1 MVPPSFNRGM
11 QSGKPGTSSG
21 MIVPRFRNAE
31 RNMEAVALNA
41 KRVPT
46 EPHGQIQIETFGVN
60 VIVDETKVQDDAVS
74 IESLGVNVAVKETY
88 VQDDAVSI
96 ETLGLNVVVQENYTL
111 AMPVDDAVSL
121 ESLGVY
127 VIVMETY

>member
-11 QSGKPGTSSG
+11 QSGKPGTASG

-46 EPHGQIQIETFGVN
+46 EPHGKLWVN
-60 VIVDETKVQDDAVS
+60 SLGMEVIVDETKVQDDAVS
-74 IESLGVNVAVKETY
+74 VETLGMSAIVNQTY
-88 VQDDAVSI
+88 IQDDAVSV
-96 ETLGLNVVVQENYTL
+96 ETLGMEVIAQEEYASTV
-111 AMPVDDAVSL
+111 VDDAVSL
-121 ESLGVY
+121 ESLCME

>member
-11 QSGKPGTSSG
+11 QSGKPGTASG

-46 EPHGQIQIETFGVN
+46 EPHGKIEVN
-60 VIVDETKVQDDAVS
+60 ALGAYIVTNDTIVIDDAVS
-74 IESLGVNVAVKETY
+74 IEALGVYIATRDSVIL
-88 VQDDAVSI
+88 DDAVSM
-96 ETLGLNVVVQENYTL
+96 EALGVYITTQDSYPATVI
-111 AMPVDDAVSL
+111 DDAVSL
-121 ESLGVY
+121 EALGVY
-127 VIVMETY
+127 IITMETY